1 MIIVIII
8 IYTFLLFL
16 RRDSDIN
23 EGGNIYLPSLLRGP
37 RPRPAAPTVGGGAGA
52 SNHTSPSLYGSA
64 ESRPPSEYG
73 TFEEEDALRP
83 KTE

>member
-1 MIIVIII
+1 MKHENIS
-8 IYTFLLFL
+8 

-23 EGGNIYLPSLLRGP
+23 EGGKIYLPSLLRGP
-37 RPRPAAPTVGGGAGA
+37 RPAAAPFG
-52 SNHTSPSLYGSA
+52 SNHTSPSVYGSA
-64 ESRPPSEYG
+64 GSKPSSEYG